1 MLNFHHIGLLVENM
15 EQSIDQYAALFGR
28 SNISDCITVG
38 SQKVKVCFVRNS
50 GNTFI
55 ELVEPTDQESVV
67 FKLLKKRINYY
78 HLAYKVNDIDAAVQ
92 KLRELNYKPMDFF
105 NSEAFDGKRCI
116 FLFSPEAHLIE
127 LIEE

>member
-1 MLNFHHIGLLVENM
+1 MLVFHHIGLLVENI
-15 EQSIDQYAALFGR
+15 EQSVDQYAALFGG
-28 SNISDCITVG
+28 SSISECISVE

-50 GNTFI
+50 ADTFI
-55 ELVEPTDQESVV
+55 ELVEPTDQDSVV

-78 HLAYKVNDIDAAVQ
+78 HLAYKVIDIDAAVQ
-92 KLRELNYKPMDFF
+92 KLLELNYKPMDFF

-116 FLFSPEAHLIE
+116 FLFSPEAHLVE